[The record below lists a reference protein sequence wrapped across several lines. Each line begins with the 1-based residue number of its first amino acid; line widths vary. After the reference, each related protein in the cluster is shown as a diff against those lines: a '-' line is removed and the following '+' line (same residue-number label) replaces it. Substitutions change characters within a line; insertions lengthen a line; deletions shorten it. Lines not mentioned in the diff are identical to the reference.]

1 MSTVT
6 RLVPKDVV
14 EAANS
19 SAKVLQDAIDMRP
32 DTVIVFCFVD
42 GVIHIKASTI
52 RSNIELMGALEAA
65 KQQIWSNA

>member
-6 RLVPKDVV
+6 RLVPKGTI

-32 DTVIVFCFVD
+32 DTVIVFCFV
-42 GVIHIKASTI
+42 GGRVHIKTSGVH
-52 RSNIELMGALEAA
+52 SNLELMGALEAA